1 MFDFGK
7 KIEYEEFKSSSLQ
20 GFLLECPSEVRQ
32 HILLCVKCQQ
42 SLDPLFHTL
51 YETMINDKIIDL
63 VEKINEDIINHIK
76 EYEKLC
82 VNVRNNGN

>member
-7 KIEYEEFKSSSLQ
+7 KIEYEDFKSSSLQ

-42 SLDPLFHTL
+42 SLDPLFHAL
-51 YETMINDKIIDL
+51 YEAMVNNKIIDL
-63 VEKINEDIINHIK
+63 VEKINKDIIDHIK
-76 EYEKLC
+76 EHKKL
-82 VNVRNNGN
+82 NKNWLGKL